1 MKRTLSRPSLG
12 FLLIGAAFAISPLM
26 TLAQTCPSAPAKG
39 GRICTTPGAPCSPVT
54 DGVGDKGKCTT
65 EGPITDVRSCECKG
79 APPPSYNITL
89 APLTPSS
96 LTDPAGGTAT
106 STITVNPLNGFTGAV
121 NFTCA
126 VSGGRPPIPTCP
138 NPASVTIV
146 SGPITSGLSVTAD
159 KLTTIGTYT
168 VTVTALDANGS
179 PPNDGAQSLSLP
191 VDHHYGVGGGGGGI
205 ALLTLSA
212 LLALWSMGRL
222 VRRKS
227 VNFR

>member
-1 MKRTLSRPSLG
+1 MKRTTSRPLLG
-12 FLLIGAAFAISPLM
+12 FLLIGVASAISSLM
-26 TLAQTCPSAPAKG
+26 TFAQTCPSTPAKG

-65 EGPITDVRSCECKG
+65 EGAIADVRSCECKG

-138 NPASVTIV
+138 NPASVTVV
-146 SGPITSGLSVTAD
+146 SGPVTSGLSVTAD

-168 VTVTALDANGS
+168 VTVTALDAQGIQ
-179 PPNDGAQSLSLP
+179 PNDGAQSLSLP
-191 VDHHYGVGGGGGGI
+191 VDHHYGVDGGGGSIAVLTLVLLI
-205 ALLTLSA
+205 ALWTMIRA
-212 LLALWSMGRL
+212 W
-222 VRRKS
+222 RK
-227 VNFR
+227 RADLQ